1 MGEKRTLL
9 NEIRSVLQ
17 YHQHLG
23 VQGYPID
30 GPVEQFLALEPAEMV
45 VKPQQRSVPAAG
57 ENRPPRKKDQQ
68 VSQEYVG
75 IAARQELLHD
85 LESEV
90 KGCSACELHKQRVYP
105 VAGKG
110 RCGARLM
117 IVGDWLS
124 EDAEPGGQHLFGL
137 QQDQMMAKMLA
148 AIHLAPQ
155 QVFISNIIKCGIP
168 ASIQPRANHVQTCSS
183 YLQRQ
188 IRLVKPEMICAMG
201 SIAAKALLE
210 KSLSLSRMRKVFH
223 DLQLE
228 DGHTLQVV
236 CTYHPSYLLQNPE
249 MKMATWEDLQMLAR
263 RLGTLK

>member
-23 VQGYPID
+23 VQGYPLD
-30 GPVEQFLALEPAEMV
+30 GLVEQFLALEPAEIV
-45 VKPQQRSVPAAG
+45 AKPHQRSVPAVD
-57 ENRPPRKKDQQ
+57 ENRPLSKKDQQ
-68 VSQEYVG
+68 VARQNVG
-75 IAARQELLHD
+75 IVARQELLHD
-85 LESEV
+85 LQREVES
-90 KGCSACELHKQRVYP
+90 CSACELHKHRVHP

-110 RCGARLM
+110 RCNARLM
-117 IVGDWLS
+117 IVGDLLS
-124 EDAEPGGQHLFGL
+124 VDAESGEPHLFGL
-137 QQDQMMAKMLA
+137 QQDQMMAKMLD

-188 IRLVKPEMICAMG
+188 IRLVRPEMICTMG
-201 SIAAKALLE
+201 SIAAKTLLE
-210 KSLSLSRMRKVFH
+210 KSHSLSRMRKVFH